1 MHLSRYLDFWT
12 RRRGDAPALHCEHE
26 TMSWNELD
34 RTSAA
39 LAAHLSDIGVQ
50 PGDRVGCLLGNS
62 LPWCVQFAASL
73 RMGTVFVPLNAMFG
87 RYEIE
92 QIAGDAGCAAVL
104 STPTLIAKLGI
115 SATNAPAD
123 QLRVFD
129 LRTPSTSIASTAYDA
144 IIASGRGF
152 DALPLGDDDVMA
164 ICYTSGTTG
173 VPKGAALTHRAVD
186 TAMQGLILNFAL
198 RGGEERMLILAPL
211 AFTGGVIS
219 NLVPWLVSGGTA
231 WIEKSVDPMRAYC
244 LLRDQRITFFGGVP
258 ALWERIAL
266 APDFATAD
274 LSELR
279 SAYTGGA
286 PVSKPLL
293 DIFRS
298 KGVTIRQQYGFT
310 EGCAGVSSPSIEV
323 AARFPASCGESLPG
337 IELRICDSDGVPV
350 TVGDIGEVFARGP
363 QLMSGYWNKPEETR
377 AAFHGEWYKTG
388 DLARI
393 DEDGCFTIVDRKK
406 NMLISGGV
414 NIYPAEVERAMA
426 QIPGVL
432 ECVVLGLPS
441 ERWGQ
446 EVAAIVHAPTLGDAA
461 DVLAQARVLLG
472 SYKTPKHLRLSA
484 LPLPKTTSNKIAR
497 TQLVKLFEQL
507 SA

>member
-1 MHLSRYLDFWT
+1 MHFARYFDFWV
-12 RRRGDAPALHCEHE
+12 RRRGDEIALVCDQERL
-26 TMSWNELD
+26 SWNELD
-34 RTSAA
+34 RASAA
-39 LAAHLSDIGVQ
+39 LAAHLDAIGVRR
-50 PGDRVGCLLGNS
+50 GDRVGCLLGNS
-62 LPWCVQFAASL
+62 LPWCVQFVASL
-73 RMGTVFVPLNAMFG
+73 RIGAIFVPLNAIFG
-87 RYEIE
+87 RFELE
-92 QIAGDAGCAAVL
+92 QIAADAGCRAVL
-104 STPTLIAKLGI
+104 STPALIAKLGVE
-115 SATNAPAD
+115 SSDDAD

-129 LRTPSTSIASTAYDA
+129 LANGSSTSYTG
-144 IIASGRGF
+144 IIDSGTPF
-152 DALPLGDDDVMA
+152 NDPPLSDEDVLA

-186 TAMQGLILNFAL
+186 CAMQGLVLNFAL

-219 NLVPWLVSGGTA
+219 NLAPWLVTGGTA
-231 WIEKSVDPMRAYC
+231 WIEKAVDPMRAYR
-244 LLRDQRITFFGGVP
+244 LLRDERITFFGGVP
-258 ALWERIAL
+258 ALWERIAQ
-266 APDFATAD
+266 APDFAEAD
-274 LSELR
+274 LSHLR

-286 PVSKPLL
+286 PVPRPLL
-293 DIFRS
+293 ELFRG

-337 IELRICDSDGVPV
+337 IELRICDSDGNTVPDGEV
-350 TVGDIGEVFARGP
+350 GEVFARGP
-363 QLMSGYWNKPEETR
+363 QLMSGYWNKPDETR

-426 QIPGVL
+426 QIPGVI
-432 ECVVLGLPS
+432 ECVVLGLSS

-446 EVAAIVHAPTLGDAA
+446 EVAAIVHGPSLADPAA
-461 DVLAQARVLLG
+461 VIEQARALLG
-472 SYKTPKHLRLSA
+472 NYKAPKHIRLSPQ
-484 LPLPKTTSNKIAR
+484 PLPKTASNKIAR
-497 TQLVKLFEQL
+497 TQLVELFTQL